1 MIGFPFDSY
10 VTFDTHGEPEY
21 DRAISAQPLK
31 NLIHRLFSD
40 GILPDISTNLQVVAG
55 ESGMT
60 VNVKVGFCII
70 QGGLKLEENER
81 TLSIQAA
88 DSNYSRIDSVIMRW
102 NDNVDYRE
110 CDLYVIQGTAAANP
124 VRPEL
129 TREGGIYELGLA
141 DILIPAQSTTISN
154 ERITDTRYESARCG
168 VISSISEFDTTFI
181 YNQVQSDLATFQS
194 GAESDFTT
202 WATNQQSAYE
212 EWIFNAES
220 AFGNWE
226 NDEKEAFLEWFA
238 TLQDILD
245 ENVAG
250 HLQNEIDG
258 LDNRLTTVEGTIGG
272 YDSQISGLGDRMT
285 AVEGDVGTLQTSMST
300 AQGDISALQTATA
313 NNTEELRVIEN
324 TIELTISTWSSSTYT
339 VNGIAYYRSVSA
351 NAYTV
356 LSNKILEMLLI
367 PTSTSYPLP
376 SQTEIDDYNKID
388 FMTYN
393 DEDNKI
399 YWYAKEKPSANVKV
413 KIIGIKNVIT
423 S

>member
-10 VTFDTHGEPEY
+10 VTYDTHGEPEY

-60 VNVKVGFCII
+60 VTVKVGFCII

-88 DSNYSRIDSVIMRW
+88 DSNYSRIDTVVMRW

-124 VRPEL
+124 IRPEL

-212 EWIFNAES
+212 EWIFNAET

-226 NDEKEAFLEWFA
+226 NDEKDAFLAWFA

-258 LDNRLTTVEGTIGG
+258 LDNRLTVVEGTVGG
-272 YDSQISGLGDRMT
+272 YDTQISDLGDRMT
-285 AVEGDVGTLQTSMST
+285 AVEGNVGTLQTSMST
-300 AQGDISALQTATA
+300 AQGDISALQTTTA

-339 VNGIAYYRSVSA
+339 VNGVAYYRSVSA

-388 FMTYN
+388 FMIYN

>member
-60 VNVKVGFCII
+60 VTVKVGFCII

-285 AVEGDVGTLQTSMST
+285 AVEGDVGTLQTSMGT

>member
-10 VTFDTHGEPEY
+10 VTYDTHGEPEY

-88 DSNYSRIDSVIMRW
+88 DSNYSRIDTVVMRW

-124 VRPEL
+124 IRPEL

-154 ERITDTRYESARCG
+154 ERITDTRYEAARCG

-202 WATNQQSAYE
+202 WSTNQQSAYE

-226 NDEKEAFLEWFA
+226 NDEKDAFLAWFA

-258 LDNRLTTVEGTIGG
+258 LDNRLTTVEGTVGG
-272 YDSQISGLGDRMT
+272 YDTQITDLGDRMT
-285 AVEGDVGTLQTSMST
+285 AVEGNVGTLQTSMGT
-300 AQGDISALQTATA
+300 AQGDISALQTSTA

-339 VNGIAYYRSVSA
+339 VNGVAYYRSVSA

-388 FMTYN
+388 FMIYN

-423 S
+423 A

>member
-10 VTFDTHGEPEY
+10 VTYDTHGEPEY

-88 DSNYSRIDSVIMRW
+88 DSNYSRIDTVVMRW

-124 VRPEL
+124 IRPEL

-154 ERITDTRYESARCG
+154 ERITDTRYEAARCG

-202 WATNQQSAYE
+202 WSTNQQSAYE

-226 NDEKEAFLEWFA
+226 NDEKDAFLAWFA

-258 LDNRLTTVEGTIGG
+258 LDNRLTTVEGTVGG
-272 YDSQISGLGDRMT
+272 YDTQISDLGDRMT
-285 AVEGDVGTLQTSMST
+285 VVEGNVGTLQTSMST
-300 AQGDISALQTATA
+300 AQGDILALQTATA

-388 FMTYN
+388 FMIYN

-423 S
+423 A

>member
-10 VTFDTHGEPEY
+10 VTYDTHGEPEY
-21 DRAISAQPLK
+21 DRAISSQPLK

-60 VNVKVGFCII
+60 VTVKVGFCII

-154 ERITDTRYESARCG
+154 ERITDTRYEAARCG

-202 WATNQQSAYE
+202 WATNQQAAYE

-226 NDEKEAFLEWFA
+226 NDEKDAFLAWFA

-285 AVEGDVGTLQTSMST
+285 AVEGDVGTLQTSMGT

-388 FMTYN
+388 FMIYN

-413 KIIGIKNVIT
+413 KIVGIKNVIT

>member
-10 VTFDTHGEPEY
+10 VTYDTHGEPEY

-285 AVEGDVGTLQTSMST
+285 AVEGDVGTLQTSMGT

-313 NNTEELRVIEN
+313 NNTEELRIIEN

-376 SQTEIDDYNKID
+376 SQTEIDAYNKID

-413 KIIGIKNVIT
+413 KIVGIKNVIT

>member
-55 ESGMT
+55 DAGMT
-60 VNVKVGFCII
+60 VTVKVGFCII

-226 NDEKEAFLEWFA
+226 NDEKDAFLAWFA

-285 AVEGDVGTLQTSMST
+285 AVEGDVGTLQTSMGT

>member
-285 AVEGDVGTLQTSMST
+285 AVEGDVGTLQTSMGT

>member
-10 VTFDTHGEPEY
+10 VTYDTHGEPEY
-21 DRAISAQPLK
+21 DRAISSQPLK

-60 VNVKVGFCII
+60 VTVKVGFCII

-285 AVEGDVGTLQTSMST
+285 AVEGDVGTLQTSMGT

>member
-55 ESGMT
+55 EAGMT
-60 VNVKVGFCII
+60 VTVKVGFCII

-226 NDEKEAFLEWFA
+226 NDEKDAFLEWFA

-258 LDNRLTTVEGTIGG
+258 LDTRLTTVEGTVGG

>member
-60 VNVKVGFCII
+60 VTVKVGFCII

-285 AVEGDVGTLQTSMST
+285 AVEGDVETLQTSMST

>member
-10 VTFDTHGEPEY
+10 VTYDTHGEPEY

-194 GAESDFTT
+194 GVESNFTT
-202 WATNQQSAYE
+202 WATNQQTAYE

-272 YDSQISGLGDRMT
+272 YDSQISDLGDRMT

-324 TIELTISTWSSSTYT
+324 TIELTISTWSSSTYN

-351 NAYTV
+351 NAYSV

-388 FMTYN
+388 FMIYN

-423 S
+423 A

>member
-55 ESGMT
+55 EAGMT
-60 VNVKVGFCII
+60 VTVKVGFCII

-258 LDNRLTTVEGTIGG
+258 LDTRLTTVEGTVGG

>member
-10 VTFDTHGEPEY
+10 VTYDTHGEPEY

-258 LDNRLTTVEGTIGG
+258 LDNRLTTVEETIGG

-285 AVEGDVGTLQTSMST
+285 AVEGDVGTLQTSMGT

-388 FMTYN
+388 FMIYN

-413 KIIGIKNVIT
+413 KIVGIKNVIT

>member
-10 VTFDTHGEPEY
+10 VTYDTHGEPEY
-21 DRAISAQPLK
+21 DRAISSQPLK

-88 DSNYSRIDSVIMRW
+88 DSNYSRIDTVVMRW

-124 VRPEL
+124 IRPEL

-154 ERITDTRYESARCG
+154 ERITDTRYEAARCG

-202 WATNQQSAYE
+202 WSTNQQSAYE

-258 LDNRLTTVEGTIGG
+258 LDNRLTTVEGTVGG
-272 YDSQISGLGDRMT
+272 YDTQISDLGDRMT
-285 AVEGDVGTLQTSMST
+285 VVEGNVGTLQTSMST

-367 PTSTSYPLP
+367 PISTSYPLP

>member
-10 VTFDTHGEPEY
+10 VTYDTHGEPEY
-21 DRAISAQPLK
+21 DRAISSQPLK

-285 AVEGDVGTLQTSMST
+285 AVEGDVGTLQTSMGT

-413 KIIGIKNVIT
+413 KIVGIKNVIT

>member
-10 VTFDTHGEPEY
+10 VTYDTHGEPEY

-60 VNVKVGFCII
+60 VTVKVGFCII

-88 DSNYSRIDSVIMRW
+88 DSNYSRIDTVVMRW

-141 DILIPAQSTTISN
+141 DVLIPAQSTTISN
-154 ERITDTRYESARCG
+154 ERITDTRYEAARCG

-212 EWIFNAES
+212 EWIFNAET

-226 NDEKEAFLEWFA
+226 NDEKDAFLAWFA

-258 LDNRLTTVEGTIGG
+258 LDNRLTTVEGTVGG
-272 YDSQISGLGDRMT
+272 YDTQITDLGNRMT
-285 AVEGDVGTLQTSMST
+285 AVEGNVGTLQTSMNT

-351 NAYTV
+351 NAYNV

-376 SQTEIDDYNKID
+376 SQTEIDEYNKID
-388 FMTYN
+388 FIIYN

>member
-10 VTFDTHGEPEY
+10 VTYDTHGEPEY

-154 ERITDTRYESARCG
+154 ERITDTRYEAARCG

-202 WATNQQSAYE
+202 WSTNQQSAYE

-220 AFGNWE
+220 SFGNWE
-226 NDEKEAFLEWFA
+226 NDEKDAFLAWFA

-285 AVEGDVGTLQTSMST
+285 AVEGDVGTLQTSMGT

-413 KIIGIKNVIT
+413 KIVGIKNVIT

>member
-10 VTFDTHGEPEY
+10 VTYDTHGEPEY

-102 NDNVDYRE
+102 NENVDYRE

-258 LDNRLTTVEGTIGG
+258 LDTRLTTVEGTVSG

-285 AVEGDVGTLQTSMST
+285 AVEGDVGTLQTSMGT
-300 AQGDISALQTATA
+300 AQGNISALQTATA

>member
-60 VNVKVGFCII
+60 VTVKVGFCII

-226 NDEKEAFLEWFA
+226 NDEKDAFLAWFA

-258 LDNRLTTVEGTIGG
+258 LDNRLTTVEGTIGS

-285 AVEGDVGTLQTSMST
+285 AVEGDVGTLQTSIGT

>member
-55 ESGMT
+55 DAGMT
-60 VNVKVGFCII
+60 VTVKVGFCII

-226 NDEKEAFLEWFA
+226 NDEKDAFLAWFA

-258 LDNRLTTVEGTIGG
+258 LDNRLTTVEGTIGS

-285 AVEGDVGTLQTSMST
+285 AVEGDVGTLQTSIGT

>member
-60 VNVKVGFCII
+60 VTVKVGFCII

-285 AVEGDVGTLQTSMST
+285 AVEGNVGTLQTSMGT

-413 KIIGIKNVIT
+413 KIVGIKNVIT

>member
-10 VTFDTHGEPEY
+10 VTYDTHGEPEY
-21 DRAISAQPLK
+21 DRAISSQPLK

-285 AVEGDVGTLQTSMST
+285 AVEGDVGTLQTSMGT

>member
-10 VTFDTHGEPEY
+10 VTYDTHGEPEY

-60 VNVKVGFCII
+60 VTVKVGFCII

-88 DSNYSRIDSVIMRW
+88 DSNYSRIDTIVMRW

-124 VRPEL
+124 IRPEL
-129 TREGGIYELGLA
+129 TREGGIYELGFA

-202 WATNQQSAYE
+202 WSTNQQSAYE

-226 NDEKEAFLEWFA
+226 NDEKDAFLAWFA

-258 LDNRLTTVEGTIGG
+258 LDNRLTVVEGTVGG
-272 YDSQISGLGDRMT
+272 YDTQISDLGDRMT
-285 AVEGDVGTLQTSMST
+285 AVEGNVGTLQTSMGT
-300 AQGDISALQTATA
+300 AQGDISALQTSTA

-388 FMTYN
+388 FMIYN

-423 S
+423 A

>member
-10 VTFDTHGEPEY
+10 VTYYTHGEPEY

-194 GAESDFTT
+194 GVESNFTT
-202 WATNQQSAYE
+202 WATNQQTAYE

-272 YDSQISGLGDRMT
+272 YDSQISDLGDRMT

-324 TIELTISTWSSSTYT
+324 TIELTISTWSSSTYN

-351 NAYTV
+351 NAYSV

-388 FMTYN
+388 FMIYN

-423 S
+423 A

>member
-10 VTFDTHGEPEY
+10 VTYDTHGEPEY
-21 DRAISAQPLK
+21 DRAISSQPLK

-258 LDNRLTTVEGTIGG
+258 LDTRLTTVEGTVSG

-285 AVEGDVGTLQTSMST
+285 AVEGDVGTLQTSMGT
-300 AQGDISALQTATA
+300 AQGNISALQTATA

>member
-10 VTFDTHGEPEY
+10 VTYDTHGEPEY
-21 DRAISAQPLK
+21 DRAISSQPLK

-60 VNVKVGFCII
+60 VTVKVGFCII

-202 WATNQQSAYE
+202 WATNQQAAYE

-226 NDEKEAFLEWFA
+226 NDEKDAFLTWFA

-285 AVEGDVGTLQTSMST
+285 AVEGDVGTLQTSMNT
-300 AQGDISALQTATA
+300 AQGDISALQTATS
-313 NNTEELRVIEN
+313 NNAEELRVIEN

-413 KIIGIKNVIT
+413 KIVGIKNVIT

>member
-60 VNVKVGFCII
+60 VTVKVGFCII

-226 NDEKEAFLEWFA
+226 NDEKDAFLTWFA

-285 AVEGDVGTLQTSMST
+285 SVEGDVGTLQTSMNT
-300 AQGDISALQTATA
+300 AQGDISALQTATS
-313 NNTEELRVIEN
+313 NNAEELRVIEN

-413 KIIGIKNVIT
+413 KIVGIKNVIT

>member
-10 VTFDTHGEPEY
+10 VTYDTHGEPEY

-60 VNVKVGFCII
+60 VTVKVGFCII

-202 WATNQQSAYE
+202 WATNQQAAYE

-226 NDEKEAFLEWFA
+226 NDEKDAFLAWFA

-285 AVEGDVGTLQTSMST
+285 AVEGDVGTLQTSMGT

-413 KIIGIKNVIT
+413 KIVGIKNVIT

>member
-21 DRAISAQPLK
+21 DRAISAHPLK

-285 AVEGDVGTLQTSMST
+285 AVEGDVGTLQTSIET
-300 AQGDISALQTATA
+300 AQGNISALQTATA

-399 YWYAKEKPSANVKV
+399 YWYAKKKPSANVKV

>member
-60 VNVKVGFCII
+60 VTVKVGFCII

-226 NDEKEAFLEWFA
+226 NDEKDAFLTWFA

-285 AVEGDVGTLQTSMST
+285 AVEGDVGTLQTSIGT

>member
-10 VTFDTHGEPEY
+10 VTYDTHGEPEY
-21 DRAISAQPLK
+21 DRAISSQPLK

-60 VNVKVGFCII
+60 VTVKVGFCII

-226 NDEKEAFLEWFA
+226 NDEKDAFLAWFA

-258 LDNRLTTVEGTIGG
+258 LDNRLTTVEGTIGS

-285 AVEGDVGTLQTSMST
+285 AVEGDVGTLQTSMGT

-413 KIIGIKNVIT
+413 KIVGIKNVIT

>member
-10 VTFDTHGEPEY
+10 VTYDTHGEPEY
-21 DRAISAQPLK
+21 DRAISSQPLK

-60 VNVKVGFCII
+60 VTVKVGFCII

-226 NDEKEAFLEWFA
+226 NDEKDAFLAWFA

-285 AVEGDVGTLQTSMST
+285 AVEGDVGTLQTSMGT

>member
-10 VTFDTHGEPEY
+10 VTYDTHGEPEY

-88 DSNYSRIDSVIMRW
+88 DSNYSRIDTVVMRW

-212 EWIFNAES
+212 EWIFNAET

-258 LDNRLTTVEGTIGG
+258 LDNRLTTVEGTVGG
-272 YDSQISGLGDRMT
+272 YDTQITDLGNRMT
-285 AVEGDVGTLQTSMST
+285 AVEGNVGTLQTSMNT

-324 TIELTISTWSSSTYT
+324 TIELTISTWSSSTYI

-351 NAYTV
+351 NAYNV

-388 FMTYN
+388 FMIYN

-423 S
+423 A

>member
-10 VTFDTHGEPEY
+10 VTYDTHGEPEY
-21 DRAISAQPLK
+21 DRAISSQPLK

-60 VNVKVGFCII
+60 VTVKVGFCII

-285 AVEGDVGTLQTSMST
+285 AVEGDVGTLQTSMVT

-413 KIIGIKNVIT
+413 KIVGIKNVIT

>member
-10 VTFDTHGEPEY
+10 VTYDTHGEPEY

-88 DSNYSRIDSVIMRW
+88 DSNYSRIDTVVMRW

-124 VRPEL
+124 IRPEL

-154 ERITDTRYESARCG
+154 ERITDTRYEAARCG

-202 WATNQQSAYE
+202 WSTNQQSAYE

-226 NDEKEAFLEWFA
+226 NDEKDAFLAWFA

-258 LDNRLTTVEGTIGG
+258 LDNRLTVVEGTVGG
-272 YDSQISGLGDRMT
+272 YDTQISDLGDRMT
-285 AVEGDVGTLQTSMST
+285 AVEGNVGTLQTSMST
-300 AQGDISALQTATA
+300 AQGDISALQTTTA

-339 VNGIAYYRSVSA
+339 VNGVAYYRSVSA

-388 FMTYN
+388 FMIYN

>member
-10 VTFDTHGEPEY
+10 VTYDTHGEPEY
-21 DRAISAQPLK
+21 DRAISSQPLK

-60 VNVKVGFCII
+60 VTVKVGFCII

-154 ERITDTRYESARCG
+154 ERITDTRYEAARCG

-202 WATNQQSAYE
+202 WATNQQAAYE

-226 NDEKEAFLEWFA
+226 NDEKDAFLAWFA

-285 AVEGDVGTLQTSMST
+285 AVEGDVGTLQTSMGT

-388 FMTYN
+388 FMIYN

-413 KIIGIKNVIT
+413 KIVGIKNVII

>member
-10 VTFDTHGEPEY
+10 VTYDTHGEPEY
-21 DRAISAQPLK
+21 DRAISSQPLK

-60 VNVKVGFCII
+60 VTVKVGFCII

-226 NDEKEAFLEWFA
+226 NDEKDAFLEWFA

-300 AQGDISALQTATA
+300 AEGDISALQTATA

-413 KIIGIKNVIT
+413 KIVGIKNVIT

>member
-60 VNVKVGFCII
+60 VTVKVGFCII

-194 GAESDFTT
+194 GAESNFTT
-202 WATNQQSAYE
+202 WATNQQTAYE

-285 AVEGDVGTLQTSMST
+285 AVEGDVGTLQTSMGT

-351 NAYTV
+351 NAYSV

-367 PTSTSYPLP
+367 PTSSSYPLP

-388 FMTYN
+388 FMIYN

-423 S
+423 A